1 MKKILALLLAL
12 CMVFAFAACGSEPAA
27 ESDAPSESTDPA
39 AESEAPATG
48 DNVISIGVFEPLT
61 GASGAGGRQEYL
73 GMQYA
78 QSLRPTVT
86 IDGVEYTIEFVEG
99 DNASSADEAPSAA
112 TSLISAGV
120 SLVLGT
126 YGSSAAIAA
135 APYVDYAKR

>member
-27 ESDAPSESTDPA
+27 ESDAPSESTAPA

-78 QSLRPTVT
+78 QSLQRGRQPRARHLRLQRRHRR
-86 IDGVEYTIEFVEG
+86 G
-99 DNASSADEAPSAA
+99 P
-112 TSLISAGV
+112 
-120 SLVLGT
+120 VL
-126 YGSSAAIAA
+126 
-135 APYVDYAKR
+135 